1 MLILNLFRNIKMTC
15 FERVEPHQIR
25 SWTELLIQLIRIV
38 TEYNDWDPAR
48 VPNLP
53 EFETN

>member
-1 MLILNLFRNIKMTC
+1 MLILNLFRSIKMTC

-38 TEYNDWDPAR
+38 TEYNDWDPSR

-53 EFETN
+53 EIETN